1 MKKQYIAILLP
12 LLLFSS
18 CTLKAQSGKFSDVIH
33 HYNDENKSVTLTTSS
48 KQSITTLIKN
58 KTFNSVSEISAYQR
72 SIYHFSVSFDLAI
85 IKDESYR
92 YSIDLE
98 EKVILKYISALSS
111 TLNDEYALLTDD
123 ECNLFIKAFKLPT
136 VDLKKGINCLTLLF
150 DYDYGLHVE
159 NRLTPLLTGSE
170 LFFNPLVYKINN
182 MVAGDTYNIYYSGEI
197 YILVTYPS
205 RVDLSKA
212 TIHDVIKIPAY
223 ILKGSLLSDPGSNNN
238 YNFVSGNY
246 STKVFPDY
254 VILDNDTYQSVNNYY
269 DEKVF
274 ATFARPYKSNN
285 LIKALYQD
293 INL

>member
-159 NRLTPLLTGSE
+159 NRLTP
-170 LFFNPLVYKINN
+170 PINW
-182 MVAGDTYNIYYSGEI
+182 
-197 YILVTYPS
+197 
-205 RVDLSKA
+205 
-212 TIHDVIKIPAY
+212 
-223 ILKGSLLSDPGSNNN
+223 
-238 YNFVSGNY
+238 
-246 STKVFPDY
+246 
-254 VILDNDTYQSVNNYY
+254 
-269 DEKVF
+269 
-274 ATFARPYKSNN
+274 
-285 LIKALYQD
+285 
-293 INL
+293 

>member
-58 KTFNSVSEISAYQR
+58 KTFNSVSEISAYQW

-197 YILVTYPS
+197 YILLTYPS
-205 RVDLSKA
+205 RVDLSIA

-223 ILKGSLLSDPGSNNN
+223 ILKGSLLSEPGSNDN
-238 YNFVSGNY
+238 YNFVSENY

-254 VILDNDTYQSVNNYY
+254 VIVDNDTYQSVNNYY
-269 DEKVF
+269 DKKVF